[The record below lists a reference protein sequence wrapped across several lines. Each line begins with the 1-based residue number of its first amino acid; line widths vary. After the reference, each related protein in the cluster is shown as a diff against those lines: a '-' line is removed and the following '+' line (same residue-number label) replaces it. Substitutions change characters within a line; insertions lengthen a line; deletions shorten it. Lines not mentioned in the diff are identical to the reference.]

1 MKKNQHITFL
11 FLFFASIFC
20 NQAMSQDDH
29 FVYAI
34 TSLQKS
40 GTDWVCLRKLNT
52 ETNQFTTI
60 MMNDA
65 DNDKAAIILMYGG
78 FTASMKLFSLRE
90 HFKNCFHS
98 FFSCLCFFCSL
109 QPPCNGIF
117 VSAVQ

>member
-65 DNDKAAIILMYGG
+65 DNDKAAIYD
-78 FTASMKLFSLRE
+78 AHSMK
-90 HFKNCFHS
+90 KIIS
-98 FFSCLCFFCSL
+98 FLNDTFAKSNPQMAFGSGVAAIAFDK
-109 QPPCNGIF
+109 QT
-117 VSAVQ
+117 